1 MTEEFLQPKDKATEI
16 YCRFAEILNIRD
28 LRADANPFVK
38 SCSIYLCDE
47 VINDLER
54 ESSDDSQSA
63 IYWSEVR
70 SLIAEM

>member
-1 MTEEFLQPKDKATEI
+1 MTEEFLQPKDKAKEI

-28 LRADANPFVK
+28 LRTEATPFVK

-70 SLIAEM
+70 SFIAEM